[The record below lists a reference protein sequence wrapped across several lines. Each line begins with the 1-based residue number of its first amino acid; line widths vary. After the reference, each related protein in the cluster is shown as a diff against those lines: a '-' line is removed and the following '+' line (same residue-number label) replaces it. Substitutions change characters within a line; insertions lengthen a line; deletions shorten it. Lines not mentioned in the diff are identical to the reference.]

1 MHSVLLLALG
11 IGFVAGLRSMTA
23 PALVCWAAHL
33 QWIHLQGT
41 PLGFMASPIAVGIF
55 TLAAIAELV
64 ADKLPKTPARTAAGP
79 LIGRIVMGALCGA
92 CLYAAAAATP
102 IVGAV
107 IGAIGAVC
115 GTFAG
120 YYIRRALV
128 NGLKVKDVIIAVA
141 EDIIAICLAYSIVHS
156 VISY

>member
-1 MHSVLLLALG
+1 MHSVLLLALA

-33 QWIHLQGT
+33 QWIHLTGT
-41 PLGFMASPIAVGIF
+41 PLSFMGSTIAVAIF
-55 TLAAIAELV
+55 TVAAIGELV
-64 ADKLPKTPARTAAGP
+64 ADKLPKTPARTAPGP

-102 IVGAV
+102 IIGAV
-107 IGAIGAVC
+107 VGAIGAVI

-120 YYIRRALV
+120 YHIRHALV
-128 NGLKVKDVIIAVA
+128 TRLGVKDIFIAVT
-141 EDIIAICLAYSIVHS
+141 EDVIAICLAYGIVRS

>member
-23 PALVCWAAHL
+23 PALVSWAAHL

-41 PLGFMASPIAVGIF
+41 PLAFMASPIAVGIF
-55 TLAAIAELV
+55 TLAAIGELV
-64 ADKLPKTPARTAAGP
+64 TDKLPKTPARTSAVP
-79 LIGRIVMGALCGA
+79 LIARIVMGALCGA

-102 IVGAV
+102 LAGAV
-107 IGAIGAVC
+107 VGAIGAVI

-120 YYIRRALV
+120 YYIRHAIVTRL
-128 NGLKVKDVIIAVA
+128 GVKDVFVAVT
-141 EDIIAICLAYSIVHS
+141 EDIITICLAYAIVRS
-156 VISY
+156 VITY